1 MSQPLGYRTTRL
13 PQPRKRKGPPLPPL
27 PQPAWETLPTSRQL
41 TSGTLNE
48 QGTDPPTKQMSQLH
62 IWDTTP
68 PDSLRCRNI
77 PGRQAQ
83 VTRNAPIPTCEQ
95 IKTLYHQA
103 RGMTSLQGSPNSP
116 EKVFIAMLALLSCQ
130 VSASPISGKYWA
142 YLPDPPTFQVVSWN
156 NEPIR
161 VNTDQPQLLGGFY
174 TSYTKDKYLINFN
187 YTFRGLIDDLPV
199 CFNFPSKPKS
209 FITPTKEGCIGAS
222 TKIIITDS
230 SKIDSQ
236 SLRHRVVWVLVARL
250 PRIHDPYVTLR
261 FTPPPGY
268 PKCYKVAPSD
278 EVWKTIDGRTRY
290 PTWTTCTYSSRIDY
304 RIPGGGNY
312 TIQDWSNP
320 NPCEDPLIKKTFEG
334 RFENWNRIPLP
345 WTT

>member
-1 MSQPLGYRTTRL
+1 MSQPLGYWTTWL

-41 TSGTLNE
+41 TSGTLDE

-174 TSYTKDKYLINFN
+174 TSYTKDKYPINFN
-187 YTFRGLIDDLPV
+187 HTFWGLIDDLPV
-199 CFNFPSKPKS
+199 CFNFPSNPKS

-222 TKIIITDS
+222 TKIIITYS

-236 SLRHRVVWVLVARL
+236 SLHHWVVWVLVARL
-250 PRIHDPYVTLR
+250 PGIRDPALY
-261 FTPPPGY
+261 TPFRLS
-268 PKCYKVAPSD
+268 KV
-278 EVWKTIDGRTRY
+278 
-290 PTWTTCTYSSRIDY
+290 
-304 RIPGGGNY
+304 
-312 TIQDWSNP
+312 
-320 NPCEDPLIKKTFEG
+320 L
-334 RFENWNRIPLP
+334 
-345 WTT
+345 